1 VISYVLAF
9 LGAMANATGNALNR
23 KASREEP
30 PEFQFRLKLFA
41 DLIHKRAWLSAV
53 GLMIVSFILASA
65 ALGTGQLASVQLI
78 IVLELPMTL
87 IGGSLILGSRLGR
100 REWISVA
107 AMTGGVIGLLA
118 LLDPRAGPEKSI
130 SPSLWILASVA
141 NVGAIAGLYLAA
153 RAHPAPVVRASLLG
167 LAAGFGYGL
176 TAAFTK
182 GFADLFS
189 SGGISA
195 VLSSWQLYAC
205 VAAGVTSEVLLQNAY
220 QAGPLTASQPGITL
234 VDPIVSTLWGVVV
247 FGEQINHGTLL
258 ALTALPLLAVAGG
271 VLMLSRSPVLHV
283 TQTGQDR
290 TSRKRAQAS
299 AEADV
304 ARADS

>member
-1 VISYVLAF
+1 
-9 LGAMANATGNALNR
+9 
-23 KASREEP
+23 
-30 PEFQFRLKLFA
+30 
-41 DLIHKRAWLSAV
+41 
-53 GLMIVSFILASA
+53 
-65 ALGTGQLASVQLI
+65 
-78 IVLELPMTL
+78 
-87 IGGSLILGSRLGR
+87 
-100 REWISVA
+100 VA

-118 LLDPRAGPEKSI
+118 LLDPRAGPAKAI
-130 SPSLWILASVA
+130 SPTLWILASVA
-141 NVGAIAGLYLAA
+141 NVGAIVGLYLAA

-234 VDPIVSTLWGVVV
+234 VDPIISTLWGVVV
-247 FGEQINHGTLL
+247 FGEQVNRGTLL
-258 ALTALPLLAVAGG
+258 ALTPLPLLAVAAG
-271 VLMLSRSPVLHV
+271 VLMLSRSPILHV
-283 TQTGQDR
+283 TQTGRDQTTAGR
-290 TSRKRAQAS
+290 AKTSAG
-299 AEADV
+299 V
-304 ARADS
+304 AGADS

>member
-23 KASREEP
+23 KASRDEP
-30 PEFQFRLKLFA
+30 QKVAFSWKLFA

-53 GLMIVSFILASA
+53 GLMTVSFILASA

-87 IGGSLILGSRLGR
+87 IGGSLILGSRLAVR
-100 REWISVA
+100 DWVAVA
-107 AMTGGVIGLLA
+107 AMTLGVIALLG
-118 LLDPRAGPEKSI
+118 LLDPRPGPAKAI
-130 SPSLWILASVA
+130 DPLLWILGGAA
-141 NVGAIAGLYLAA
+141 NFGAILVLFLAA
-153 RAHPAPVVRASLLG
+153 RAHPHPAARASLLG

-182 GFADLFS
+182 GMADQFN
-189 SGGISA
+189 SGGIPA
-195 VLSSWQLYAC
+195 ILTTWQLYAC
-205 VAAGVTSEVLLQNAY
+205 VAAGVLSAWLLQNAY

-247 FGEQINHGTLL
+247 FGEQINHGMLL
-258 ALTALPLLAVAGG
+258 ALTPLPLIAIAGG
-271 VLMLSRSPVLHV
+271 VLALSRSPVLHL

-290 TSRKRAQAS
+290 TKTRRKV
-299 AEADV
+299 ADM
-304 ARADS
+304 AGADS